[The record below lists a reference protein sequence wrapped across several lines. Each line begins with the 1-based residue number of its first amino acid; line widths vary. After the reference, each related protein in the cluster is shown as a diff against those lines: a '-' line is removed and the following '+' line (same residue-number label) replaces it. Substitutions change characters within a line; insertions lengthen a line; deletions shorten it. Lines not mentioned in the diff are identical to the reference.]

1 MVSEPEQPFDRKAYA
16 LRVLRWPDDTL
27 RQVYRFTLECSPW
40 SAEWIDT
47 RKQCLEV
54 MEEEEKHRQAQW
66 EEKQTQAVAK
76 RLALIFQN
84 YPSF

>member
-27 RQVYRFTLECSPW
+27 RQVYRSTLQCVPGTPKW
-40 SAEWIDT
+40 TDIH
-47 RKQCLEV
+47 KQCLEV
-54 MEEEEKHRQAQW
+54 MEEEQRRRREQW
-66 EEKQTQAVAK
+66 EEKETQAIAK
-76 RLALIFQN
+76 RLAPILQA